1 MNKLQ
6 HSYKLWKQRDIS
18 FETLCVIYLE
28 ITKQ

>member
-6 HSYKLWKQRDIS
+6 QAYKLWKQGDVS

-28 ITKQ
+28 TV